1 MDGKINGKTY
11 EEYIDEKRLKFF
23 GDLKFEKGME
33 CLCEY
38 APRQLNLEDRLNN
51 EKKNIDSLELK
62 ELKKIFI

>member
-1 MDGKINGKTY
+1 
-11 EEYIDEKRLKFF
+11 
-23 GDLKFEKGME
+23 ME
-33 CLCEY
+33 CLCKY